1 MLHTPSGGAGHG
13 AAATDSGL
21 MSIGTVLNVL
31 PTSFPKSPFPKI
43 RFLESEGLIEP
54 QRTPSGYRKFSA
66 RDVERLG
73 HVLRMQRDHH
83 PPLKAIR
90 EHLEAMERG
99 EAVPLPTV
107 GRQRDRDPAPES
119 FEGPPTAARVGREE
133 LLAAA
138 GVDEEELRQW
148 ESYGLVTPLEDGA
161 YEAEAVTVAAL
172 VAELG
177 RFGIEPRHLR
187 VMKRRRP
194 RGRAR
199 GPGGGPAEAAP
210 EPADQGLCGGPHQG
224 AGGAHG
230 EAARRAGADGARGAA
245 AMSRPDV
252 WGPDQAPDPGPT
264 TQTSRA
270 RPRVLCERARC
281 LGVRVEMPSNQPIVL
296 LREVGGDRYLP
307 IWIGRGRAT
316 AIAFAQQGMAP
327 ARPLTHDLFKDVLE
341 AVGQELTEVRIT
353 DLRRGRLLR
362 GAGLRQRRRGE
373 RPPVRRHSAGPAHRD
388 ADLRE

>member
-21 MSIGTVLNVL
+21 MSIGTVLNAL
-31 PTSFPKSPFPKI
+31 RDEFPEVTISKI

-73 HVLRMQRDHH
+73 HVLRMQRDHYL
-83 PPLKAIR
+83 PLKVIR

-107 GRQRDRDPAPES
+107 GRQREGDSAPEPP
-119 FEGPPTAARVGREE
+119 EGLPTAARVGREE

-138 GVDEEELRQW
+138 GVDEEELREW

-187 VMKRRRP
+187 VMKAAADREAGLVDQVVAPLKRHRNP
-194 RGRAR
+194 QTRAH
-199 GPGGGPAEAAP
+199 AEARTKELA
-210 EPADQGLCGGPHQG
+210 GLTVKLH
-224 AGGAHG
+224 
-230 EAARRAGADGARGAA
+230 AAL
-245 AMSRPDV
+245 V
-252 WGPDQAPDPGPT
+252 
-264 TQTSRA
+264 QTA
-270 RPRVLCERARC
+270 
-281 LGVRVEMPSNQPIVL
+281 LGVR
-296 LREVGGDRYLP
+296 LP
-307 IWIGRGRAT
+307 
-316 AIAFAQQGMAP
+316 
-327 ARPLTHDLFKDVLE
+327 
-341 AVGQELTEVRIT
+341 
-353 DLRRGRLLR
+353 
-362 GAGLRQRRRGE
+362 
-373 RPPVRRHSAGPAHRD
+373 
-388 ADLRE
+388 